1 MKKEEQK
8 LNSFHNDLYGKCLGH
23 HGSAESVHNTP
34 ENADHAD
41 RTNHA
46 DTLKA
51 CLAYFREDDVWVKIF
66 RGFREKYRSY
76 GRFAGKVVVKNL
88 KAQDIEVLEGFFCKS
103 FHGRKSAT
111 ISAEKFTQ
119 ALENSRYAEVTPEEI
134 LEAYFGEPLLGKAE
148 ELRRLEDK
156 VREIEAEYITEFA
169 GTSAE
174 PYLVDFEDIIKTP
187 SPSNTREWKR
197 QLWLCAEIHNAL
209 PYHFD
214 EKMYLAVFA
223 AGVCGNPH
231 AFDAGT
237 SDGALLYKVVEHDLK
252 IRNLE
257 VSASGLFPAYKRQK
271 SYLLA
276 GIMIDD
282 ISNYALLYNVRGLK
296 ADGERHRGI
305 EGFFEEKSIM
315 QLPLNVLAD
324 LSSMECVDNEIYIV
338 ENPSVFAM
346 LCGQIKDRSCM
357 CMNGQPRLAGLMVL
371 DLLAK
376 SRAKVYYSG
385 DLDPEGLLIAQKLA
399 QYYEE
404 KFRTPGD
411 DAAGDEEEFSFWH
424 MKAEDYEICRS
435 EELLSD
441 RRLKIL
447 ENIGDERLIPAA
459 GAIRKFGKAGYQEN
473 IAWIK

>member
-1 MKKEEQK
+1 M
-8 LNSFHNDLYGKCLGH
+8 
-23 HGSAESVHNTP
+23 
-34 ENADHAD
+34 
-41 RTNHA
+41 
-46 DTLKA
+46 
-51 CLAYFREDDVWVKIF
+51 
-66 RGFREKYRSY
+66 
-76 GRFAGKVVVKNL
+76 
-88 KAQDIEVLEGFFCKS
+88 
-103 FHGRKSAT
+103 
-111 ISAEKFTQ
+111 
-119 ALENSRYAEVTPEEI
+119 TPEEI

-399 QYYEE
+399 
-404 KFRTPGD
+404 
-411 DAAGDEEEFSFWH
+411 
-424 MKAEDYEICRS
+424 
-435 EELLSD
+435 
-441 RRLKIL
+441 
-447 ENIGDERLIPAA
+447 
-459 GAIRKFGKAGYQEN
+459 
-473 IAWIK
+473 